1 MPNIRLIKRR
11 IKSAKNI
18 AQITRAMEMV
28 AASRMRRAQQQA
40 VSGKAYAM
48 KIYEMVLRLAPR
60 VDATNHPLLGK
71 PASISGK
78 RLIITISTNKGLC
91 GGLNTNLFRFMGREY
106 SDPGRQNHIIIG
118 KKATSFLSR
127 ITTPESILA
136 DFSAEVP
143 FVRTVPAITSLITKG
158 FIGGECDGVDIV
170 YNEFVSALRQNPRKK
185 TILPLTLEGVAREE
199 DREEDGH
206 EAHDILI
213 EPDPETVFAAL
224 LPHYLENQIRDAI
237 LQAEASEH
245 SARMIAMRS
254 ATDNAQ
260 SLMDDLTL
268 VYNKA
273 RQEKITY
280 EITDMVTARLSV
292 QI

>member
-1 MPNIRLIKRR
+1 MANIRLVKRR

-28 AASRMRRAQQQA
+28 AGSRMRRAQQQA
-40 VSGKAYAM
+40 ISGKAYAM

-60 VDATNHPLLGK
+60 VDPANHPLLGK
-71 PASISGK
+71 PKTISGK

-106 SDPGRQNHIIIG
+106 SDLGRQNHVVIG
-118 KKATSFLSR
+118 KKAASFIFR
-127 ITTPESILA
+127 VAPTQSILA
-136 DFSAEVP
+136 DFSDEVP
-143 FVRTVPAITSLITKG
+143 FVRTVPAVTSMITKS
-158 FIGGECDGVDIV
+158 FIGGECDAVDLV

-185 TILPLTLEGVAREE
+185 TILPLTLEGVVTEE
-199 DREEDGH
+199 RHEEP
-206 EAHDILI
+206 HDILI
-213 EPDPETVFAAL
+213 EPDPEIVFQAL
-224 LPHYLENQIRDAI
+224 LPHYLENQIRDAL
-237 LQAEASEH
+237 LQAEASEQ

-254 ATDNAQ
+254 ATDNAK
-260 SLMDDLTL
+260 SLMEDLTL

-273 RQEKITY
+273 RQERITY

-292 QI
+292 VQ

>member
-1 MPNIRLIKRR
+1 
-11 IKSAKNI
+11 
-18 AQITRAMEMV
+18 MV

-40 VSGKAYAM
+40 ISGKAYAM

-60 VDATNHPLLGK
+60 VDPVNHPLLGGPK
-71 PASISGK
+71 MISGK

-91 GGLNTNLFRFMGREY
+91 GGLNTNLFRFMAREY
-106 SDPGRQNHIIIG
+106 SDAGGQNHIVIG

-127 ITTPESILA
+127 ITPPESILA
-136 DFSAEVP
+136 DFSEEVP
-143 FVRTVPAITSLITKG
+143 FVRTVPAITSMITKS

-185 TILPLTLEGVAREE
+185 TILPLTLEGIVNE
-199 DREEDGH
+199 DDAPH
-206 EAHDILI
+206 AHDILI
-213 EPDPETVFAAL
+213 EPDPETVFARL
-224 LPHYLENQIRDAI
+224 LPHYLENQIRDAL

-254 ATDNAQ
+254 ATDNAKA
-260 SLMDDLTL
+260 LMEDLTL

-273 RQEKITY
+273 RQERITY

-292 QI
+292 AQ